1 MQKKHRRA
9 TSEESK
15 QGRKAIKARGEEKA
29 EKRKLRTHPEV
40 GADKEVII
48 DEAGRWESVNGY
60 KVLRATTSKI
70 PTFTEAMHKLE
81 ADGSPH
87 DSTHL
92 MQEFERERAETEKA
106 QSIWDG
112 KMRTRKRNTA
122 TTESSEAYLR
132 LKASVVSSVAGAE
145 ETPEGVKVREVVKR
159 STLLPIPSGDESEVH
174 SSVYNVR
181 ETEKGLTVEEVVTRT
196 KLLPAKGDFTFS
208 DQQLLMKTHR
218 KKPDVLRILPL
229 LLRVVAVLVTLFSI
243 LLMLFSRKRIPL
255 PFFY

>member
-9 TSEESK
+9 SSGESK
-15 QGRKAIKARGEEKA
+15 QGRKTKAGGEEKA
-29 EKRKLRTHPEV
+29 EKRKSKTHPEV
-40 GADKEVII
+40 GADKEVIF
-48 DEAGRWESVNGY
+48 DESGRWESVNGY

-70 PTFTEAMHKLE
+70 PTFTETMHKLE
-81 ADGSPH
+81 AD
-87 DSTHL
+87 DSTNGSVHL
-92 MQEFERERAETEKA
+92 MREFERERAETEKA

-112 KMRTRKRNTA
+112 KIRTRKR
-122 TTESSEAYLR
+122 TTEGSEAYLQI
-132 LKASVVSSVAGAE
+132 KSSVVSSVSDAE

-181 ETEKGLTVEEVVTRT
+181 ETEKGLKVEEVVTRT

-208 DQQLLMKTHR
+208 DQQLLKKTYR
-218 KKPDVLRILPL
+218 KKPTRQDVLRFLPL
-229 LLRVVAVLVTLFSI
+229 LLRLVAVLVTLFSV
-243 LLMLFSRKRIPL
+243 LLIFFSRKRIPL